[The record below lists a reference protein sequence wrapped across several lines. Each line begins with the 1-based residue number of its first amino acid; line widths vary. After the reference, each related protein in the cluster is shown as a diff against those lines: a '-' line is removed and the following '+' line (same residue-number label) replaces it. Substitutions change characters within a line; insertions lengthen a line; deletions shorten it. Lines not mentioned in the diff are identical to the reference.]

1 MGLGISVGIL
11 ADLIMNDAEAA
22 AWVREDL
29 KIVNRYLTETGLPAH
44 VEPEQLPPLDWRT
57 KDRFF
62 SYSPLHHLRRV
73 YARTLEDPDWE
84 LIPVAEGE
92 DPVNDSAVEDELY
105 MFRSHLLC
113 HSDAEGYYVPIDF
126 TELLSGDDIP
136 GGFIGSSHRL
146 RDELIVAARPL
157 KITLVDGTLGDAEIR
172 RIEAIIARKELFYR
186 EHLAWLALFEAT
198 RLSIQHKSMIAFT

>member
-11 ADLIMNDAEAA
+11 ADLIINDQEAA

-29 KIVNRYLTETGLPAH
+29 KIVNRYLTEAGLPAH

-57 KDRFF
+57 KDRSF

-73 YARTLEDPDWE
+73 YARTKEDPNWE
-84 LIPVAEGE
+84 LTPVAEGE
-92 DPVNDSAVEDELY
+92 DPIKDQAVEDELY

-126 TELLSGDDIP
+126 TEVLSGDDIP
-136 GGFIGSSHRL
+136 GGFIGSSYRL

-157 KITLVDGTLGDAEIR
+157 KITLVDGVVSDAEIQ
-172 RIEAIIARKELFYR
+172 RIEAIIAKKELFYR